1 MLWGR
6 EAVTEGGRARPAA
19 DGGETRDRAGLRR
32 RPGRATLGVM
42 APQRPP
48 PAITPQILLRAY
60 AIGLFPMAE
69 GADDPSLFWLD
80 PERRGIFPLDGMIVS
95 RSLAKAVRRDR
106 FSVLVD
112 RDFDAVIDACAEPAP
127 DRPQTWINGRIRS
140 LYRTLFDMGHA
151 HTVEAYEEGVLV
163 GGLYGVALG
172 AAFFGESMF
181 HRRTDASKV
190 CLLHLAARLRDSGYH
205 LLDTQFVTPHLATL
219 GAVEVPR
226 ARYRKR
232 LAEAVRRPGR
242 AEAWSKRPLSGAR
255 VLEILAPAA

>member
-1 MLWGR
+1 MGS
-6 EAVTEGGRARPAA
+6 
-19 DGGETRDRAGLRR
+19 
-32 RPGRATLGVM
+32 
-42 APQRPP
+42 QRHT
-48 PAITPQILLRAY
+48 PAITPQVLLRAY
-60 AIGLFPMAE
+60 AMGLFPMAE

-80 PERRGIFPLDGMIVS
+80 PEMRGIFPLDRMTVA
-95 RSLAKAVRRDR
+95 RSLAKTVRQDR
-106 FSVLVD
+106 FAVEID
-112 RDFDAVIDACAEPAP
+112 RDFDAVMEGCAAPAP
-127 DRPQTWINGRIRS
+127 DRPETWINGSIRR
-140 LYRTLFDMGHA
+140 LYRRLFDMGYA
-151 HTVEAYEEGVLV
+151 HTVEAYAGGTLV

-226 ARYRKR
+226 ARYKKR

-242 AEAWSKRPLSGAR
+242 TEAWSKVPLPGSE
-255 VLEILAPAA
+255 VLRLLAPAS

>member
-1 MLWGR
+1 MGH
-6 EAVTEGGRARPAA
+6 
-19 DGGETRDRAGLRR
+19 
-32 RPGRATLGVM
+32 
-42 APQRPP
+42 QRPP

-80 PERRGIFPLDGMIVS
+80 PEQRGVFPLDGMVVS
-95 RSLAKAVRRDR
+95 RSLGKALRQDR
-106 FSVLVD
+106 FEVVVD
-112 RDFDAVIDACAEPAP
+112 RDFDAVLEGCAAPAP
-127 DRPQTWINGRIRS
+127 DRPETWINDQIRS
-140 LYRTLFDMGHA
+140 LYRQLFDAGYA
-151 HTVEAYEEGVLV
+151 HTVEAYRDGELV

-181 HRRTDASKV
+181 HRRTDASKI
-190 CLLHLAARLRDSGYH
+190 CLLHLAARLRAGGYR

-232 LAEAVRRPGR
+232 LAEAVKRPGG
-242 AEAWSKRPLSGAR
+242 AQAWRRTPMSGAE
-255 VLEILAPAA
+255 VLGILSDGPASAA